1 MNTIWYKNELND
13 FYNHL
18 NFTSILNNTIPIY
31 IYQNDF
37 KEGTYRITKPG
48 LYTLNE
54 NIIFHPNPDNDFKPT
69 MEQFK
74 NNTYPPHPYRLGFF
88 AAITIECKD
97 VILDLN
103 GYSISQS
110 VMHNLKQR
118 FFALI
123 ELANTPFIPN
133 TGPTNFGMNINAASN
148 SIIKNG
154 HLGLSSHHGIHGNNN
169 DYILIHDITYKD
181 FEVAAISLNGGNHIY
196 IKESHI
202 QGTNTNITSNAML
215 SQCLFAL
222 PFLKKI
228 KEKHPDAFLQTKR
241 GKKCI
246 QSIIND
252 VTMDTENFLNSIIN
266 DDIYYD
272 SILSNPS
279 GLLDGNVYGIVLNST
294 GPVVGAFKDISPL
307 NTRNA
312 YVIIENV
319 IIENITSDSVEI
331 IGYGLDKST
340 QDGSYGKDQ
349 LIGPVG
355 DIIQFENVLDDKG
368 FYVGNILTDMQLI
381 INKYGSNQEDKGRAN
396 VPLSMIESIEACI
409 VPVPEIKKE
418 EGYYCINGRDSMGHH
433 MKGSAGLFISQGQYI
448 MLNNLTINNIINNG
462 IGDTE
467 SCETSGILLSG
478 TKNLIIKNN
487 KITNIKSIK
496 NRVKQIRYKLENNNI
511 CII

>member
-1 MNTIWYKNELND
+1 MNSRWYKSYLEPLYNNLNI
-13 FYNHL
+13 
-18 NFTSILNNTIPIY
+18 TSIQKTSNPIY
-31 IYQNDF
+31 LYQNDF
-37 KEGTYRITKPG
+37 NEGTYRITKPG
-48 LYTLNE
+48 LYVLNE
-54 NIIFHPNPDNDFKPT
+54 NIIFHPNPENDFKPT
-69 MEQFK
+69 MEQFN

-88 AAITIECKD
+88 AAITIECND

-103 GYSISQS
+103 GFTLSQS

-123 ELANTPFIPN
+123 ELANTPFIPK
-133 TGPTNFGMNINAASN
+133 TGPTNFGMNIEPASN

-169 DYILIHDITYKD
+169 ENILMHDITYKD

-196 IKESHI
+196 IKNSHI

-228 KEKHPDAFLQTKR
+228 KENNPDAYLLTKR
-241 GKKCI
+241 GKKNI
-246 QSIIND
+246 QTIIDN
-252 VTMDTENFLNSIIN
+252 VTIDTEIFLSSIV
-266 DDIYYD
+266 DEDIYYD
-272 SILSNPS
+272 SLLSNPS

-294 GPVVGAFKDISPL
+294 GPVVGAFKDISPS
-307 NTRNA
+307 NSRNA
-312 YVIIENV
+312 YVVIDNV
-319 IIENITSDSVEI
+319 TIENITSDSIEI
-331 IGYGLDKST
+331 IGYGLNNST

-355 DIIQFENVLDDKG
+355 DIIQFENVLDEEG
-368 FYVGNILTDMQLI
+368 YYVGNILTDMQLI
-381 INKYGSNQEDKGRAN
+381 INKYGSSQEDKGRAN

-418 EGYYCINGRDSMGHH
+418 EGFYCITGRDSMGHH

-448 MLNNLTINNIINNG
+448 VLKNLTINNIINNG
-462 IGDTE
+462 IGDSE

-478 TKNLIIKNN
+478 TKNIVMEHN
-487 KITNIKSIK
+487 KITNINSVK
-496 NRVKQIRYKLENNNI
+496 NRAINIRYKLENNNI
-511 CII
+511 SII